1 MRTCFSTREHRRC
14 LTCRELKEPRQCVG
28 VGAKI
33 TGGIG
38 CSWPIGAAEHH
49 SLHLARGNLRLCCS
63 GRWRFG
69 LADVYQPGSTV
80 CFPTVMCPVVF
91 SEPPNRRADRDRG
104 SGYVLN
110 FHETCQAKILEPVS
124 FTSNLR
130 TA

>member
-1 MRTCFSTREHRRC
+1 MVPSAFHDPPRPDGIWSPEDNARALQREFF
-14 LTCRELKEPRQCVG
+14 
-28 VGAKI
+28 
-33 TGGIG
+33 
-38 CSWPIGAAEHH
+38 EHCG
-49 SLHLARGNLRLCCS
+49 HLARGNLRLCCS

-110 FHETCQAKILEPVS
+110 FHETCQAKILEPV
-124 FTSNLR
+124 
-130 TA
+130 